1 MVRSLKVTNSINAKE
16 TLELIEKTWADKNDI
31 MKLACCGEV
40 SAKKIKHI
48 LTTQLEQEGYKLP
61 FGKVPMDRL
70 VQHLKININYLKKV
84 SKGN

>member
-1 MVRSLKVTNSINAKE
+1 MKVTNSINATE

-31 MKLACCGEV
+31 MKLACCGEL

-48 LTTQLEQEGYKLP
+48 LATQLEQEGYTLP
-61 FGKVPMDRL
+61 SGKVPMDRL
-70 VQHLKININYLKKV
+70 VQYLKININYLKKV